1 MNDTIKLICAGFGGQ
16 GVLTIGQMVA
26 MMGLK
31 RGYIVSWMPSYGP
44 EMRGGTANAHVVISQ
59 KQQSPIISNDMTHL
73 LAMNQLAKDKFYSQL
88 LSNGWLISHAALVS
102 KINTDHEI
110 SLDFD
115 AIAQQ
120 VNNIKTANMAAFGSL
135 MVTLDMFDFSEG
147 ESIIKEKFAH
157 LDDDFLRQNIE
168 AYYHGIEAAKL
179 AILP

>member
-1 MNDTIKLICAGFGGQ
+1 MLHEMIFAGFGGH
-16 GVLTIGQMVA
+16 GIMTAGQLLAYSGIKEEKQVA
-26 MMGLK
+26 W
-31 RGYIVSWMPSYGP
+31 IPSYGP
-44 EMRGGTANAHVVISQ
+44 EMRGGTANAHVVVSQ

-73 LAMNQLAKDKFYSQL
+73 LAMNQLAKDKFYPQL
-88 LSNGWLISHAALVS
+88 LSNGWLISHAALVK

-115 AIAQQ
+115 GIAQQ

-135 MVTLDMFDFSEG
+135 MVTLDMFEFSEG
-147 ESIIKEKFAH
+147 ETIIKEKFAH

-168 AYYHGIEAAKL
+168 AYYRGIEAAQL